1 MVRLTKF
8 VFLAVIFVCPACIR
22 PAVHAETKS
31 PVGQSLDSN
40 RADGVWQS
48 DGFGYVMQIDNGTAR
63 FFHATPDVCIE
74 PDNDDLKLEDVFEV
88 YRFSDRDTMFTSSL
102 TEPFEFK
109 FSRIADVP
117 TLCSDASDERIK
129 GTAKAL
135 MSFLDT
141 HYVFFDERSVDRDQ
155 IFADITRASLEE
167 SDEASF
173 FAAITNILSRTEDA
187 HVELSGTI
195 DGDALRFDADPGM
208 IRRLITLRAAKNGTT
223 ENEERT
229 AFLQKF
235 WAEGIGEEILK
246 GRSATAAND
255 RIRYGIIDGNIGY
268 IAVRSMGG
276 FVAADSS
283 DGETEAEV
291 LSNIMDRAIAEFDR
305 VRARAVILDISINS
319 GGYGYLSR
327 QLAGRFFDKRRQVYQ
342 VYAGDAQDQTP
353 QSMFVEPEGRS
364 QFIGPVYVLT
374 SSETVSAAESLTM
387 SMRARPG
394 VTHAG
399 GTTRGALSTKLA
411 KLLPNGWEL
420 MLSNQVVLD
429 HEGSIWEANAA
440 PPHLPIF
447 VFPERTIQDEDL
459 LRIDFREAHKSAVDE
474 LVAEVRNRI
483 NAE

>member
-1 MVRLTKF
+1 MVRFTNLVLF
-8 VFLAVIFVCPACIR
+8 AAISVCSACIR
-22 PAVHAETKS
+22 PAVHAEAES
-31 PVGQSLDSN
+31 PVSQSLDSK

-48 DGFGYVMQIDNGTAR
+48 DGFGYVMQIENGAVR
-63 FFHATPDVCIE
+63 FFHATSRVCIE

-88 YRFSDRDTMFTSSL
+88 YRFSDRDTMFMSSL

-109 FSRIADVP
+109 FNRIADLP
-117 TLCSDASDERIK
+117 SFCSEANDESINR
-129 GTAKAL
+129 TAKAL
-135 MSFLDT
+135 ISFLDT
-141 HYVFFDERSVDRDQ
+141 HYVFFDERSLDRDQ
-155 IFADITRASLEE
+155 IFADISRVSLEN
-167 SDEASF
+167 SDEVDF
-173 FAAITNILSRTEDA
+173 FASITHILSQTEDA
-187 HVELSGTI
+187 HVELFATV
-195 DGDALRFDADPGM
+195 DGDAFRFDADPGM
-208 IRRLITLRAAKNGTT
+208 IRRLIALRAAENETT

-229 AFLQKF
+229 AFLQEF
-235 WAEGIGEEILK
+235 WIEGIGDDILN
-246 GRSATAAND
+246 GGSTIAAND

-276 FVAADSS
+276 FVAKDNS
-283 DGETEAEV
+283 DGDTEAEV

-353 QSMFVEPEGRS
+353 QSIFVEPAGRS

-387 SMRARPG
+387 AMRARPG

-399 GTTRGALSTKLA
+399 SATRGALSTKLA

-429 HEGSIWEANAA
+429 HEGSLWEANAA
-440 PPHLPIF
+440 APHLPIV
-447 VFPERTIQDEDL
+447 VFQDRTIQDEDL
-459 LRIDFREAHKSAVDE
+459 LRIDLQEAHKSAVDE
-474 LVAEVRNRI
+474 LVAEVRKRI
-483 NAE
+483 SVE